1 MEGIGIN
8 IGNPFVPDN
17 DRFKMRPALDH
28 MVDSAHLD
36 ICTVFLDAYGVCSI
50 GSAAENGELRLL
62 VGVDLTYM
70 PVAQDSVTFQM
81 AGEWKSH
88 LLTRDPQQRGGVRCP
103 PK

>member
-36 ICTVFLDAYGVCSI
+36 VCTAFLDAYGTRCVHQRCGTI
-50 GSAAENGELRLL
+50 
-62 VGVDLTYM
+62 
-70 PVAQDSVTFQM
+70 
-81 AGEWKSH
+81 AG
-88 LLTRDPQQRGGVRCP
+88 
-103 PK
+103 